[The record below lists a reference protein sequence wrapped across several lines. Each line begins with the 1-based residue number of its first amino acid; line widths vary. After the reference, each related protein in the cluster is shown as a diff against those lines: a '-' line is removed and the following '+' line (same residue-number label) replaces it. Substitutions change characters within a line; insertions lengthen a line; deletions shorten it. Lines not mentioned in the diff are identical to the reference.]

1 MLLECRPEG
10 YKGFLGKAI
19 VRSLLLL
26 LQAVRVFWTKKNSVE
41 KRRPKNDF
49 KPDEQKLSRT
59 ALPGM
64 VVSIVRHVVGNSCFQ
79 VGSTTC

>member
-1 MLLECRPEG
+1 MQASG
-10 YKGFLGKAI
+10 IQGFLSKAI
-19 VRSLLLL
+19 VRGLLLL
-26 LQAVRVFWTKKNSVE
+26 LEAVRVFWTKKNSVE

-59 ALPGM
+59 ALPGV
-64 VVSIVRHVVGNSCFQ
+64 VVSILRHVVGNACYQ